1 MDNGNLIL
9 ILFII
14 FNIDNI
20 NLTIIKNVI
29 SKI

>member
-1 MDNGNLIL
+1 MDNGNL

-20 NLTIIKNVI
+20 NLTFIKNVI